1 MHEISQFKTTLY
13 IAILVGLA
21 AFGVAAQAVGFWA
34 VCSAAVV
41 LHAWLSSRGKLR
53 PLSRMYANL
62 ITIGA
67 LLYVIREY
75 MVDDMTTPVLIVGQ
89 FLALLQIVKLWEQR
103 TNRDYVQLLVV
114 GLLLM
119 VSASISTSS
128 LFYCVLLAI
137 WLIIALYCCLLFHL
151 KVESDRARVV
161 LGIAPEKYDADALL
175 DDQRELPRSVR
186 RLTFCAAA
194 VGMVFAVVVF
204 LFFPRVNGAG
214 LFGQFQVKAAQ
225 ALVGFSEEVSFQNVA
240 KLQANDE
247 PIAYVSLTHNGQP
260 VNGTRPLILRGTT
273 LDRYAGQQAPSTRRY
288 HWIHSILPVDRGDAD
303 YYSFRELAVNKP
315 KLVSLRV
322 NQRPLK
328 KQSKETTVPAPTQEG
343 DTWIQDITL
352 RPTGTNA
359 LFSMPGMQKLR
370 SINRILRVRYFFDDA
385 TLELAEPARLNESAE
400 YQVQATGQ
408 LPQQDPNLLPTQQ
421 MIGGRVASIDPQVR
435 QLAMRPEVSGSSPQ
449 GALAS
454 LRANTLQKD
463 SSGAVLPVSKYDDQI
478 AQNIE
483 HYLRSNYI
491 YDLDLTDTRR
501 IEGRDPIV
509 AFLYDFKRGHCEYFA
524 GAMTLMCQSLGMQA
538 RMVVGFQCDPDSFVN
553 GYYVVKQS
561 HAHAW
566 VEVLTTDG
574 THYIWKPFDP
584 TSGTETASAH
594 ASIFKRLRTYWDYL
608 DFTYAKA
615 VVAFDNKTQSTIFG
629 TIQRWLRAAMNSVN
643 SATSFLKK
651 IHEQGEGKWL
661 AGWMSNAE
669 NANAFWTICKRVFVG
684 LMVFCLF
691 GSLAWFS
698 IERIRLRRRAE
709 RIGIMALPMS
719 EKLRL
724 AKQLGFYDELLL
736 VLGRR
741 KIVRKPHQTPM
752 EFSRS
757 LLFLPAQSYQTI
769 IRLTDLFYRIRY
781 GRAVLTP
788 ARRRH
793 LATVLSNLNTDLGS
807 VHS

>member
-13 IAILVGLA
+13 IAVLLGLA
-21 AFGVAAQAVGFWA
+21 AFGVAAQMVAFWA
-34 VCSAAVV
+34 VCSTAV
-41 LHAWLSSRGKLR
+41 LFHAWLSSRGRFR
-53 PLSRMYANL
+53 PLSRMFANL

-67 LLYVIREY
+67 VLYVVHDY
-75 MVDDMTTPVLIVGQ
+75 MINDATTPVLIVGE

-128 LFYCVLLAI
+128 LLYCILLAV
-137 WLIIALYCCLLFHL
+137 WLIVTLYCCLLFHL
-151 KVESDRARVV
+151 KVESDRARTV
-161 LGIAPEKYDADALL
+161 LGIAPEKYDADTLL

-186 RLTFCAAA
+186 RLTFCAAV
-194 VGMVFAVVVF
+194 VGTIFAVAVF
-204 LFFPRVNGAG
+204 LFFPRVGGAG

-247 PIAYVSLTHNGQP
+247 PIAYVRLTHNGQP
-260 VNGTRPLILRGTT
+260 VNGTQPLVLRGTT

-288 HWIHSILPVDRGDAD
+288 HWIRSMLPMDRGDTGVLHAREAD
-303 YYSFRELAVNKP
+303 VFKP
-315 KLVSLRV
+315 NLVSFHV
-322 NQRPLK
+322 DQRSRDYP
-328 KQSKETTVPAPTQEG
+328 QSTPAAPAQQAQG
-343 DTWIQDITL
+343 DIWNEDITL

-359 LFSMPGMQKLR
+359 LFSIAGVQKVR
-370 SINRILRVRYFFDDA
+370 STKRIIRVRYSFDDA
-385 TLELAEPARLNESAE
+385 TLEVIEPARINDNVE

-408 LPQQDPNLLPTQQ
+408 LPPQDPDLLLTQQ
-421 MIGGRVASIDPQVR
+421 MVSRRAASINSQVR
-435 QLAMRPEVSGSSPQ
+435 ELAMRPQVSGSSAEGSLAALRPQ
-449 GALAS
+449 A
-454 LRANTLQKD
+454 LQKD
-463 SSGAVLPVSKYDDQI
+463 STGAVLPVSKYDEQI
-478 AQNIE
+478 AVNIE
-483 HYLRSNYI
+483 HYLRTNYT

-538 RMVVGFQCDPDSFVN
+538 RMVVGFQADPDSFVN

-574 THYIWKPFDP
+574 TNYVWKTFDP
-584 TSGTETASAH
+584 TSGTETASSH
-594 ASIFKRLRTYWDYL
+594 GSLWKRLATYWDYL
-608 DFTYAKA
+608 DFAYAKA
-615 VVAFDNKTQSTIFG
+615 VVAFDNKTQSTIFK
-629 TIQRWLRAAMNSVN
+629 TIQGWFGHLTNSV
-643 SATSFLKK
+643 SSVTALLQR
-651 IHEQGEGKWL
+651 IHRQGEGKWL
-661 AGWMSNAE
+661 QKWISNAD
-669 NANAFWTICKRVFVG
+669 NANVFWTICKRVFVG
-684 LMVFCLF
+684 LMVFCLG

-698 IERIRLRRRAE
+698 IERIKLRRRAA
-709 RIGIMALPMS
+709 RIGIMALPTS

-724 AKQLGFYDELLL
+724 AKQLGFYDEMLML
-736 VLGRR
+736 LGRKR
-741 KIVRKPHQTPM
+741 IIRKPHQTPM

-757 LLFLPAQSYQTI
+757 LLFLPAQPYETI
-769 IRLTDLFYRIRY
+769 VRLTELFYRIRY
-781 GRAVLTP
+781 GRADLTP

-793 LATVLSNLNTDLGS
+793 LTIVLARLNAELGPG
-807 VHS
+807 HS

>member
-13 IAILVGLA
+13 VVVLLGLA
-21 AFGVAAQAVGFWA
+21 AFGVAAHALGFWA
-34 VCSAAVV
+34 ICSAAVI
-41 LHAWLSSRGKLR
+41 LHAWLSSRGKFR

-75 MVDDMTTPVLIVGQ
+75 SVDDQTTPVLIVGQ
-89 FLALLQIVKLWEQR
+89 FLALLQIVKLWELR

-119 VSASISTSS
+119 VSASISTPS
-128 LFYCVLLAI
+128 LLYCILLAV
-137 WLIIALYCCLLFHL
+137 WLIVALYCCLLFHL
-151 KVESDRARVV
+151 KAESDRARIV
-161 LGIAPEKYDADALL
+161 LGIAPEKYDADTLL

-186 RLTFCAAA
+186 RLTFCAAT

-214 LFGQFQVKAAQ
+214 FFGQFQVKAAQ

-240 KLQANDE
+240 KLQENNE

-260 VNGTRPLILRGTT
+260 VNGTYPLILRGTT
-273 LDRYAGQQAPSTRRY
+273 LDRYAGKQAPLTRRY
-288 HWIHSILPVDRGDAD
+288 HWIRSLLPTDRGNPNFLTSREVRVSGPMLI
-303 YYSFRELAVNKP
+303 SFRVDQRRFRRSRVEQPEAPEKP
-315 KLVSLRV
+315 QNDK
-322 NQRPLK
+322 
-328 KQSKETTVPAPTQEG
+328 
-343 DTWIQDITL
+343 WIQDITL
-352 RPTGTNA
+352 RPTGTSA
-359 LFSMPGMQKLR
+359 LFSMAGVQKMR
-370 SINRILRVRYFFDDA
+370 SVNHNMRVRYYFDDA
-385 TLELAEPARLNESAE
+385 TIEASDPNRISDNLE
-400 YQVQATGQ
+400 YQVQATGE
-408 LPQQDPNLLPTQQ
+408 LPQQDPTLLPTQE
-421 MIGGRVASIDPQVR
+421 MVSGRIKSIDPQVL
-435 QLAMRPEVSGSSPQ
+435 QLAMQPEVSGSSPQ
-449 GALAS
+449 GALSA
-454 LRANTLQKD
+454 LRATALQKD
-463 SSGAVLPVSKYDDQI
+463 STGAVIPVSKFDEKI
-478 AQNIE
+478 ADNIQ
-483 HYLRSNYI
+483 HYLRTHYV
-491 YDLDLTDTRR
+491 YDLDLTDTRK

-574 THYIWKPFDP
+574 TNYTWKSFDP

-594 ASIFKRLRTYWDYL
+594 ASLFKRLQTYWDYL
-608 DFTYAKA
+608 DFSYAKA
-615 VVAFDNKTQSTIFG
+615 VVAFDNKTQGTLFG
-629 TIQRWLRAAMNSVN
+629 TMQRWLGHATDSIHSVT
-643 SATSFLKK
+643 AFLRR

-669 NANAFWTICKRVFVG
+669 NANVFWTICKRVFVG

-736 VLGRR
+736 VLGRKR
-741 KIVRKPHQTPM
+741 IVRKPHQTPM

-757 LLFLPAQSYQTI
+757 LLFLPAQSYETI
-769 IRLTDLFYRIRY
+769 IRLTELFYRIRY

-793 LATVLSNLNTDLGS
+793 LATVLANLNTDLGS

>member
-1 MHEISQFKTTLY
+1 MHEISQFRTTLY
-13 IAILVGLA
+13 VAILIGLA
-21 AFGVAAQAVGFWA
+21 AFGVAAQAAGFWA
-34 VCSAAVV
+34 VCSAAVIF
-41 LHAWLSSRGKLR
+41 HAWLSSRGKFR

-67 LLYVIREY
+67 MLYVIHVY
-75 MVDDMTTPVLIVGQ
+75 MVDEVNTPVLIVGQ

-128 LFYCVLLAI
+128 LLYCILLAA
-137 WLIIALYCCLLFHL
+137 WLIVALYCCLLFHL
-151 KVESDRARVV
+151 KVETDRARIL
-161 LGIAPEKYDADALL
+161 LGIAPEKYDADTLL
-175 DDQRELPRSVR
+175 DDQKELPRSAR
-186 RLTFCAAA
+186 RLTLCAAV
-194 VGMVFAVVVF
+194 VGGALAVVTF
-204 LFFPRVNGAG
+204 LFFPRVSGAG
-214 LFGQFQVKAAQ
+214 LFGQFQVKATQ

-240 KLQANDE
+240 KLQENNE
-247 PIAYVSLTHNGQP
+247 PIAFVRMTHNGQP
-260 VNGTRPLILRGTT
+260 VNGSQALILRGTT

-288 HWIHSILPVDRGDAD
+288 HWLRSLLPMDRGDAT
-303 YYSFRELAVNKP
+303 YLSSREVKVNGP
-315 KLVSLRV
+315 TLVSLRV
-322 NQRPLK
+322 DQRRYRRSRSNQAA
-328 KQSKETTVPAPTQEG
+328 PAQKPPS
-343 DTWIQDITL
+343 DTWIEDITL
-352 RPTGTNA
+352 RPTGTSA
-359 LFSMPGMQKLR
+359 LFSIAGVQKMRALNRGM
-370 SINRILRVRYFFDDA
+370 RVRYFFDDA
-385 TLELAEPARLNESAE
+385 TIEAVEPTRINETVE
-400 YQVQATGQ
+400 YQVEATGQ
-408 LPQQDPNLLPTQQ
+408 LPPQDPNVLPTVE
-421 MIGGRVASIDPQVR
+421 MVKGRIASIDPLVR
-435 QLAMRPEVSGSSPQ
+435 QLAMRPEVSGSDPQ
-449 GALAS
+449 GPLTT
-454 LRANTLQKD
+454 LRASALEKD
-463 SSGAVLPVSKYDDQI
+463 STGTVVPVSKYDDKI

-483 HYLRSNYI
+483 RYLRAHYT
-491 YDLDLTDTRR
+491 YDLDLTDTRK

-553 GYYVVKQS
+553 GYYLVKES

-574 THYIWKPFDP
+574 TNYVWKSFDP
-584 TSGTETASAH
+584 TSGTETASSH
-594 ASIFKRLRTYWDYL
+594 RSLLKRFQTYWDYL

-615 VVAFDNKTQSTIFG
+615 VIAFDNKTQSTIFG
-629 TIQRWLRAAMNSVN
+629 TIQRWLKGPTNLAHSVT
-643 SATSFLKK
+643 AHLRR
-651 IHEQGEGKWL
+651 IHEQGVEKWL
-661 AGWMSNAE
+661 SGWMSNAE
-669 NANAFWTICKRVFVG
+669 NANVFWTICKRLFIG
-684 LMVFCLF
+684 LMVFCLL

-736 VLGRR
+736 VLGRKR
-741 KIVRKPHQTPM
+741 IVRKPHQTPM

-757 LLFLPAQSYQTI
+757 LLFLPAQSYETI
-769 IRLTDLFYRIRY
+769 IRLTELFYRIRY

-793 LATVLSNLNTDLGS
+793 LATVLSNLNSDLGS